1 MQQKAHFLTAIPQVM
16 TAKPVGH
23 APVPPVMSRSS
34 ATDAAPVRTSHG
46 NYTGVMLM
54 REHITINLN
63 ISLSAVLTE
72 SSKSP
77 VEQLFGVELRSEADC
92 EYPLDLQSN
101 KQWMGISL

>member
-1 MQQKAHFLTAIPQVM
+1 
-16 TAKPVGH
+16 
-23 APVPPVMSRSS
+23 
-34 ATDAAPVRTSHG
+34 
-46 NYTGVMLM
+46 M

-101 KQWMGISL
+101 KQWIGISL